1 MPAYL
6 HFDANPREGDPVI
19 VPNGPFTLRAHA
31 PASEAEGT
39 SKHRGGHGFNPRTMP
54 EMKAI
59 FFAAGP
65 DIRPGVQL
73 KPFENVNI
81 YPFIVEILSLKP
93 PAVDGTLDVL
103 RPALKTPH
111 DKR

>member
-1 MPAYL
+1 
-6 HFDANPREGDPVI
+6 
-19 VPNGPFTLRAHA
+19 
-31 PASEAEGT
+31 
-39 SKHRGGHGFNPRTMP
+39 MP

-81 YPFIVEILSLKP
+81 YPFIAEILGLEP
-93 PAVDGTLDVL
+93 PAVDGTLEVL
-103 RPALKTPH
+103 RPH
-111 DKR
+111 

>member
-1 MPAYL
+1 MTQIA
-6 HFDANPREGDPVI
+6 REGDPVI
-19 VPNGPFTLRAHA
+19 VSTGPFTFRAHA
-31 PASEAEGT
+31 SSGGGGE
-39 SKHRGGHGFNPRTMP
+39 SKNKGGHGFNPRTMP

-81 YPFIVEILSLKP
+81 YPFLAEILGLKAP
-93 PAVDGTLDVL
+93 EVDGSLDVL
-103 RPALKTPH
+103 RPALKTPRH
-111 DKR
+111 KKKAAKP